1 MLENLNFIQDK
12 MIHLAS
18 SSPSNASGT
27 VWIDILIILILV
39 FINGFFSASEMA
51 IVTLNDAKLKK
62 EAADGNKAAKKI
74 LHFVSNPSAFLATIQ
89 VGVTLAGFL
98 SSAFAG
104 DKFAGRI
111 MALIDPS
118 GRYPQLRSLAVII
131 VTLLVAYISLVLG
144 ELVPKR
150 LALNNPEK
158 FSKKYIGLLR
168 IIDSIFKPFTKLLTF
183 STNIILK
190 LLRISPQ
197 TADKKI
203 SEEEIRMMV
212 DVGLTSGTIHVDE
225 SRMIQNVFEFNDK
238 EVSEIMKHRTNIV
251 ALNINASLDEVVD
264 VAINE
269 KYSRI
274 PIYDEDI
281 DDICGILTIRDL
293 LFYTAKNKVENFS
306 LKDILRPPYRVPES
320 KHVDALFRD
329 MQKERVSMAIVIDEY
344 GGTAGLVTVEDLL
357 EEIVGNIEDEYDDEN
372 ENISIVKRDEGLY
385 EIDGLE
391 SLDDVKKV
399 IPEALFNDDDY
410 EDFDTIAGLVLDCLG
425 YIPEENEHPEARRN
439 NMKFK
444 VLSMEDNRIEK
455 IQLNL
460 LKMDGKNDLNNDLN
474 QENND
479 SDSNKLS
486 NDD

>member
-1 MLENLNFIQDK
+1 MFNNIFILEKIKNF
-12 MIHLAS
+12 AS
-18 SSPSNASGT
+18 ASQISTNNGSM
-27 VWIDILIILILV
+27 WIDIIIILLLV

-51 IVTLNDAKLKK
+51 IVTLNDAKIKK
-62 EAADGNKAAKKI
+62 EAADGNKAARKI
-74 LHFVSNPSAFLATIQ
+74 LHFISNPSAFLATIQ

-104 DKFAGRI
+104 EKFAGRI
-111 MALIDPS
+111 MNLLDPN
-118 GRYPQLRSLAVII
+118 GRYPQLRSLAVVI
-131 VTLLVAYISLVLG
+131 VTLLVAYLSLVLG

-168 IIDSIFKPFTKLLTF
+168 LVDYIFRPFTKLLTL

-190 LLRISPQ
+190 VLRVSPQ
-197 TADKKI
+197 SNDKKI

-212 DVGLTSGTIHVDE
+212 DVGLTSGTIHIDE

-251 ALNINASLDEVVD
+251 ALNINASLDEVID

-274 PIYDEDI
+274 PVYDEDI

-293 LFYTAKNKVENFS
+293 LFYTAKNNFDNFS

-372 ENISIVKRDEGLY
+372 ENLSILKKDDNLY

-391 SLDDVKKV
+391 SLENVKKF

-425 YIPEENEHPEARRN
+425 YIPEENERPEAKRN

-455 IQLNL
+455 IQLEIINFED
-460 LKMDGKNDLNNDLN
+460 KKERK
-474 QENND
+474 ENSSYD
-479 SDSNKLS
+479 EKKE
-486 NDD
+486 